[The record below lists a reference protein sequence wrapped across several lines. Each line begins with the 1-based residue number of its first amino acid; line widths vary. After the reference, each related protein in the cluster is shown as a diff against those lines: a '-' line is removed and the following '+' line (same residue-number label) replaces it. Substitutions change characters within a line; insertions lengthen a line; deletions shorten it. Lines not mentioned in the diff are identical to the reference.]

1 MRHARLSAPEFK
13 TPSELIVRL
22 PTIPY
27 PPTGLSRVYAVTF
40 ALVSICVL
48 SRHQDETT
56 DWEHGMS
63 MSELERLKKL
73 GELTDQISG
82 MADSDAEV
90 LQSIARLI
98 SRAEE
103 DIKVKTREIQLQK
116 TQIGLLKH
124 ILAALDKPKAQ
135 AGGGGRIPGS
145 DQPDDQRR
153 RGRRGQGTAG
163 IPGPNLSDRFDTAPA
178 GTGRFSTAAHR
189 STLR

>member
-1 MRHARLSAPEFK
+1 MRSRLRSFH
-13 TPSELIVRL
+13 
-22 PTIPY
+22 
-27 PPTGLSRVYAVTF
+27 G
-40 ALVSICVL
+40 VL
-48 SRHQDETT
+48 SRHRDETD

-103 DIKVKTREIQLQK
+103 DIRAKTQEIQLQK

-135 AGGGGRIPGS
+135 SGGRIQV
-145 DQPDDQRR
+145 QPADDHD
-153 RGRRGQGTAG
+153 GADGDGK
-163 IPGPNLSDRFDTAPA
+163 DRPEFLD
-178 GTGRFSTAAHR
+178 RN
-189 STLR
+189 

>member
-1 MRHARLSAPEFK
+1 MRSRLRSFH
-13 TPSELIVRL
+13 SM
-22 PTIPY
+22 
-27 PPTGLSRVYAVTF
+27 
-40 ALVSICVL
+40 L
-48 SRHQDETT
+48 SRHRDETD

-103 DIKVKTREIQLQK
+103 DIRAKTQEIQLQK

-135 AGGGGRIPGS
+135 AGGGRI
-145 DQPDDQRR
+145 QVQTPDDSD
-153 RGRRGQGTAG
+153 TAG
-163 IPGPNLSDRFDTAPA
+163 GDSDRPEFLD
-178 GTGRFSTAAHR
+178 RN
-189 STLR
+189 